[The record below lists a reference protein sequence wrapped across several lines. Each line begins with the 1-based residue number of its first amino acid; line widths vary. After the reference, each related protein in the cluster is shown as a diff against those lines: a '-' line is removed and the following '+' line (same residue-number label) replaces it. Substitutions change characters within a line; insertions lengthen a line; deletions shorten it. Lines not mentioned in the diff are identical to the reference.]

1 MVSTIIDIDDLRK
14 EFGEKKAVNDVSF
27 SVRQGEFFTLVGP
40 SGSGKTTLLR
50 LLAGLEAET
59 SGTIYIN
66 GAEMVNVPPEHR
78 PTNMVFQDL
87 ALFPF
92 KNVYENL
99 TFGLKMDGVGKK
111 ERHARA
117 NDMLNTLN
125 LNGYGDKKVDELSG
139 GEQQRIALGRSLLS
153 EPDVLLLDEPL
164 SSLDVKL
171 RKEMQLE
178 LRRIHEDLESTF
190 FYVTHDQEVA
200 LTASDRIGVMNDG
213 KITQIGTPQ
222 EVYEKPATPF
232 VAGFIG
238 DTNLWRATVIDAAAG
253 VVEVESGQ
261 TLTVENNGLSDG
273 DIISISV
280 RPEQINIAHS
290 LNDSNIFTATVSDQ
304 IYQGNDVIYE
314 VETEV
319 GEVMIRQSAK
329 KGTALFDADA
339 AVEIGFN
346 PSSTHLIP
354 EDPT

>member
-1 MVSTIIDIDDLRK
+1 
-14 EFGEKKAVNDVSF
+14 
-27 SVRQGEFFTLVGP
+27 
-40 SGSGKTTLLR
+40 
-50 LLAGLEAET
+50 
-59 SGTIYIN
+59 
-66 GAEMVNVPPEHR
+66 
-78 PTNMVFQDL
+78 
-87 ALFPF
+87 
-92 KNVYENL
+92 
-99 TFGLKMDGVGKK
+99 
-111 ERHARA
+111 
-117 NDMLNTLN
+117 
-125 LNGYGDKKVDELSG
+125 
-139 GEQQRIALGRSLLS
+139 
-153 EPDVLLLDEPL
+153 
-164 SSLDVKL
+164 
-171 RKEMQLE
+171 
-178 LRRIHEDLESTF
+178 
-190 FYVTHDQEVA
+190 
-200 LTASDRIGVMNDG
+200 MNDG